1 MGHLGKRK
9 PNERRIRRL
18 ASKSTRGALIH
29 AAISLFYQK
38 GYLDTSIREI
48 GAKASISNSI
58 IYHYFK
64 NKEELLFEIVDHATK
79 ELIEALV
86 TVDREVSDPVEC
98 LRKMLVEHS
107 AIFSLKRR
115 KETKIV
121 DSDTFFLHGKW
132 REATVNQQ
140 RQIYQLYKKK
150 LHEIGGQGI
159 LKEVDAT
166 VAAFS
171 ILGIINSSFRWFKE
185 SGPLSRDE
193 VARNITKLVF
203 EGILKLDAFAG
214 SPNLGKGQGNKNG
227 SGAKR

>member
-1 MGHLGKRK
+1 M
-9 PNERRIRRL
+9 
-18 ASKSTRGALIH
+18 ASKSTREALIQ
-29 AAISLFYQK
+29 AAITLFYQK

-48 GAKASISNSI
+48 GAKAGISNSI

-64 NKEELLFEIVDHATK
+64 NKEELLFEIVNHATK
-79 ELIEALV
+79 ELIDALV

-132 REATVNQQ
+132 REATVKQQ

-150 LHEIGGQGI
+150 LHEVGGQGI

-171 ILGIINSSFRWFKE
+171 ILGIVNSSFRWFKE
-185 SGPLSRDE
+185 NGLLSREE
-193 VARNITKLVF
+193 VAHNITKLIF
-203 EGILKLDAFAG
+203 EGILKVNAFVG
-214 SPNLGKGQGNKNG
+214 STKVGKGQGNENG
-227 SGAKR
+227 SSAKS